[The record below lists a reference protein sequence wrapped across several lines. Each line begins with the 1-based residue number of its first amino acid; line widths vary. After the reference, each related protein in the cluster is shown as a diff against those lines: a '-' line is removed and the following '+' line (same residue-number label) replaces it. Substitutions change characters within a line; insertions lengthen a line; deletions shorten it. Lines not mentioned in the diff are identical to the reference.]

1 MGRARLC
8 QEQKAIGY
16 MVERFFE
23 EWWQPF
29 CLLCNRFIDDYDAHL
44 MSDFAS
50 MVNSVC
56 VHAYEEAS
64 RFVASVFF
72 VTRHWINIQK
82 RNEDSKYTYSIY

>member
-1 MGRARLC
+1 MGRARSC

-23 EWWQPF
+23 GWWQPF

-50 MVNSVC
+50 MVNSVR
-56 VHAYEEAS
+56 VHAYEEAHDS
-64 RFVASVFF
+64 LPVFFF
-72 VTRHWINIQK
+72 VTRHWISRK
-82 RNEDSKYTYSIY
+82 EMKTVYLYIYI